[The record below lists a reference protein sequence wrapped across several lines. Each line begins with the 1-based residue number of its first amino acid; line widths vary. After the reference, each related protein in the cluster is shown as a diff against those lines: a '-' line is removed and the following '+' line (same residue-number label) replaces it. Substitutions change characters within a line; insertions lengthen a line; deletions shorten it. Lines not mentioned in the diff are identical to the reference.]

1 MSNLKFQ
8 GLTEDGFNR
17 RCRDLY
23 SDNRLVMIYKDGDAW
38 CASIGENIQEGYVG
52 FGDTVEEALIQLA
65 RDLRIRSSDYI
76 NNDGKLNF

>member
-1 MSNLKFQ
+1 MNNLSFQ

-38 CASIGENIQEGYVG
+38 CALIGENIQEGHAG
-52 FGDTVEEALIQLA
+52 FGNTVEDALIDLA
-65 RDLRIRSSDYI
+65 NGLKANCSDYI
-76 NNDGKLNF
+76 NNEGEL